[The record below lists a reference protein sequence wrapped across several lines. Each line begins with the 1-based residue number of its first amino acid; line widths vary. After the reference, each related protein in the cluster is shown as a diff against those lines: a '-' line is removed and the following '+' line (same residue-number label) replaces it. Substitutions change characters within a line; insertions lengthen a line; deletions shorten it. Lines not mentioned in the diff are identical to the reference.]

1 MKLSTLLNSIPYI
14 RIVGDAEAEVTG
26 ICTDSRKAR
35 GGDLFVKYYS
45 NGTVSLTGTV
55 KQVFEGKVEF

>member
-35 GGDLFVKYYS
+35 SGDLFVCYAGERADSHVYAA
-45 NGTVSLTGTV
+45 
-55 KQVFEGKVEF
+55 